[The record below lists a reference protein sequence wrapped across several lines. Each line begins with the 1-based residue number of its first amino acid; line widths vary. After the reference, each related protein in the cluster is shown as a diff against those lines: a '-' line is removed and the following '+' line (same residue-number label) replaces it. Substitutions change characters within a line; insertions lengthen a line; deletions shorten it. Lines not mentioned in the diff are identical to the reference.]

1 MSPIP
6 GIKGFVTNWRLE
18 DDLGADSDAQALLT
32 ETEKL
37 LESWKHPDPYTPPTA
52 PGGMSRQHTGR
63 VVMCRMLMIPL
74 QVPSTSETSHRLFST
89 VSTYPV
95 APCHG

>member
-18 DDLGADSDAQALLT
+18 DDLAADSDAQALLT

-52 PGGMSRQHTGR
+52 PGGMSRQHTAR
-63 VVMCRMLMIPL
+63 VLCRMLTIPP
-74 QVPSTSETSHRLFST
+74 QVPSTSETSRRLFST

-95 APCHG
+95 APSHG